1 MVLRCGLIYV
11 KRRDLIYIMKKEN
24 MPKYLAL
31 MNWIRAQIANG
42 DLCIGDRLQS
52 ENELG
57 ERFSISRQTVRQAT
71 SVLENE
77 GILERKRGSGTYIS
91 ATMAVPK
98 SRTMNI
104 GVITTYLDDYIF
116 PSIIKGI
123 DNVLTQNG
131 YTMQL
136 SITYNKIENE
146 MKILS
151 TMLNNGVDGIIIEPT
166 KSGLPNLNADL
177 FRQIKKHG
185 IPCIFINGYYADIS
199 FPYVAMDDYAC
210 GQEAAKYLLG
220 KHHTKIAGI
229 FKSDDIQGHLR
240 YAGCAKMLKK
250 HSILLYEDNVV
261 WYTTEDI
268 KLSFAESFEQRVLN
282 RIEGCSAVICY
293 NDQIALKV
301 MDILAQNQKEVP
313 KDISII
319 SFDNSDLGVGANVG
333 LTTFSHPKV
342 ELGKIAAS
350 NLIRLINQEHFD
362 ANVKFKPDLVIRNS
376 IRDLSTTLLQN
387 K

>member
-1 MVLRCGLIYV
+1 
-11 KRRDLIYIMKKEN
+11 MKKESV
-24 MPKYLAL
+24 PKYLEL
-31 MNWIRAQIANG
+31 MNWIRGQIASG

-77 GILERKRGSGTYIS
+77 GILERRRGSGTYIA

-131 YTMQL
+131 YIMQL

-151 TMLNNGVDGIIIEPT
+151 SMLNNGVDGIIIEPT
-166 KSGLPNLNADL
+166 KSGLPNLNVDL

-185 IPCIFINGYYADIS
+185 IPCIFINGYYTDLS
-199 FPYVAMDDYAC
+199 FPYVAMDDYVC
-210 GQEAAKYLLG
+210 GQEAAKYLVNN
-220 KHHTKIAGI
+220 HHTKIAGI

-268 KLSFAESFEQRVLN
+268 KDSFADNFAQRVLS
-282 RIEGCSAVICY
+282 RIEGCSAVVCY

-301 MDILAQNQKEVP
+301 IDILARNQKEVP
-313 KDISII
+313 RDISII
-319 SFDNSDLGVGANVG
+319 SFDNSDLGVATNVG
-333 LTTFSHPKV
+333 LTTFSHPKA
-342 ELGKIAAS
+342 ELGKIAAT
-350 NLIRLINQEHFD
+350 NLIRLINREHFD
-362 ANVKFKPDLVIRNS
+362 ANVKFKPELVVRNS
-376 IRDLSTTLLQN
+376 IRDLSTILLPN

>member
-1 MVLRCGLIYV
+1 MYFIGKEYV
-11 KRRDLIYIMKKEN
+11 YIMKKGN
-24 MPKYLAL
+24 VPKYLEL
-31 MNWIRAQIANG
+31 MNWIRGQIASG

-57 ERFSISRQTVRQAT
+57 EKFSISRQTVRQAT

-77 GILERKRGSGTYIS
+77 GILERRRGSGTYIA

-131 YTMQL
+131 YIMQL

-151 TMLNNGVDGIIIEPT
+151 SMLNNGVDGIIIEPT
-166 KSGLPNLNADL
+166 KSGLPNLNVDL

-185 IPCIFINGYYADIS
+185 IPCIFINGYYADLS
-199 FPYVAMDDYAC
+199 FPYVAMDDYVC
-210 GQEAAKYLLG
+210 GQEAAKYLVN

-268 KLSFAESFEQRVLN
+268 KASFADNFAQRVLS
-282 RIEGCSAVICY
+282 RIEGCSAVVCY

-301 MDILAQNQKEVP
+301 IDILARNQKEVP
-313 KDISII
+313 RDISII
-319 SFDNSDLGVGANVG
+319 SFDNSDLGVATNIG
-333 LTTFSHPKV
+333 LTTFSHPKA
-342 ELGKIAAS
+342 ELGKIAAT
-350 NLIRLINQEHFD
+350 NLIRLINHEHFD
-362 ANVKFKPDLVIRNS
+362 ANVKFKPELVVRNS
-376 IRDLSTTLLQN
+376 ILDLSTILLPN